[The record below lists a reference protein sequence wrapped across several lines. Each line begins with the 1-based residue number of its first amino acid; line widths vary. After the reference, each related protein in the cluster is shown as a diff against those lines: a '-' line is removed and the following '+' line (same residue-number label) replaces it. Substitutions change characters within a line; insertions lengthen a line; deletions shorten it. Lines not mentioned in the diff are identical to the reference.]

1 MFIAALVKMLPAPK
15 TAVTKADKGYY
26 DQVVHSIFQPGDS
39 EAKNTS
45 IIAFSSVSA
54 GAGTSFVVQEIGL
67 ELARYERGRVAIV
80 DVYRLQT
87 ISKPDL
93 QEWARLCAASESE
106 LFWLKTDTATL
117 DKDKTKS
124 GKKATLWQRDVTF
137 RRSCLQLLREHFS
150 YVLIDCHSVNSPT
163 TLTVMAKLVDG
174 VVLVTSA
181 GQTRCDEIRR
191 AEQVVEMAQ
200 GNILGLVLNK
210 RKYPIPGWL
219 YERI

>member
-15 TAVTKADKGYY
+15 TAVTKADNGYY

-39 EAKNTS
+39 ETRKNS

-54 GAGTSFVVQEIGL
+54 RAGVSFVVREIGL
-67 ELARYERGRVAIV
+67 ELARYERGRVAII
-80 DVYRLQT
+80 DVHRLQT

-93 QEWARLCAASESE
+93 QEWARLCAASESG
-106 LFWLKTDTATL
+106 LSWLKSDTESS
-117 DKDKTKS
+117 DQDKTKS
-124 GKKATLWQRDVTF
+124 GKKATLWQSDVVF
-137 RRSCLQLLREHFS
+137 RRSCLQLLREHFN

-174 VVLVTSA
+174 VVLVASA

-191 AEQVVEMAQ
+191 AEQVVEIAH

-219 YERI
+219 YGRI